1 MLGCKYRN
9 KIVKISG
16 IFELIDTCWDVN
28 QLTGNQNMQALKE
41 LIDTCW
47 DVNITEVT
55 TPVNAVTELID
66 TCWDVNMS
74 IVQRMYSKAVN

>member
-1 MLGCKYRN
+1 
-9 KIVKISG
+9 
-16 IFELIDTCWDVN
+16 
-28 QLTGNQNMQALKE
+28 MQALKE